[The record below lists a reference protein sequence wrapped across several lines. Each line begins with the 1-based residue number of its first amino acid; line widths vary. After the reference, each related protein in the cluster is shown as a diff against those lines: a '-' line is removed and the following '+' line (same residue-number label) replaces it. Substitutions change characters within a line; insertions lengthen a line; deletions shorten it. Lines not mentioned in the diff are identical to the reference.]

1 MPRIYAS
8 RTGSSAYRAHAKEV
22 WERRSAQLVRWF
34 FCAVCT
40 LFLCLL
46 EHTSFSFSG
55 NGTAVIP
62 FLLPAWAAAAG
73 LFEGPAAGAWFGLF
87 AGYISDAAGG
97 ACIYLLPFVFMCI
110 GFLAG
115 LLGMRILRRRFAV
128 YLACDLA
135 VCVLYAGYRLI
146 GMAVTACVY
155 RAELPCAAVLLS
167 DAGRDAFRA
176 ALWSVPLYLPAK
188 RIFGKKT

>member
-1 MPRIYAS
+1 MPRIYTS
-8 RTGSSAYRAHAKEV
+8 RTGTSAYRAHAKEV
-22 WERRSAQLVRWF
+22 WERRSAQLVKWF

-46 EHTSFSFSG
+46 EHTSFSYSG
-55 NGTAVIP
+55 DGTAAIP
-62 FLLPAWAAAAG
+62 FLLPVWAAAAG

-87 AGYISDAAGG
+87 AGLISDAAGG
-97 ACIYLLPFVFMCI
+97 ARIYLLPFVFMCF

-115 LLGMRILRRRFAV
+115 LVGTRILRRRFVV

-146 GMAVTACVY
+146 GMIVTACVY
-155 RAELPCAAVLLS
+155 HAELPDVTVLLS
-167 DAGRDAFRA
+167 DAGRDAVCA